1 MKLGLVVN
9 HGRSA
14 AAAFADQLTAAA
26 ADRGL
31 GCRMLGPGDDAA
43 DIDLVV
49 AVGGDGTVLDAART
63 AFRID
68 VPVLGFNMGTI
79 GFLAEAEP
87 DELETALDRLVAGE
101 YRVEQRSTLK
111 ARLENGAEAVGLNDV
126 VVEKIESQR
135 LVVLDVQVNG
145 EDFLTHRADGV
156 VLATSTGSTAYAF
169 SAGGPLVDPALDTL
183 LFTPVAPHSLF
194 NRTLVLPP
202 DVTIIIRVAGDR
214 SVRISVD
221 GFEIGE
227 AHEGETVTVTRGER
241 SIGFVRYDVEGF
253 PARVTRKFGLE

>member
-126 VVEKIESQR
+126 VVEKIESQTAR
-135 LVVLDVQVNG
+135 
-145 EDFLTHRADGV
+145 RA
-156 VLATSTGSTAYAF
+156 
-169 SAGGPLVDPALDTL
+169 
-183 LFTPVAPHSLF
+183 
-194 NRTLVLPP
+194 R
-202 DVTIIIRVAGDR
+202 R
-214 SVRISVD
+214 S
-221 GFEIGE
+221 
-227 AHEGETVTVTRGER
+227 GER
-241 SIGFVRYDVEGF
+241 RRLSDPSCRRRR
-253 PARVTRKFGLE
+253 ARHVDRVHRLCLLGWWTARRSCTRHAAVHARCAAFALQPDPGATARCHDHHPCGGRSLGPHQRGRFRDRRSARRRNRDRHPW